1 MFFFVAT
8 VGVPFPTRLHAH
20 VSVRGRRSP
29 RRVPRA
35 KSRRRRGP
43 GARAPVL
50 GHVYFYSRNEGGLS
64 TRANVIKTDVR

>member
-1 MFFFVAT
+1 MFFFVAWACAVT
-8 VGVPFPTRLHAH
+8 AL
-20 VSVRGRRSP
+20 RSRAAP
-29 RRVPRA
+29 AAGGSRA

-50 GHVYFYSRNEGGLS
+50 GHVYFYSRNEGGSS